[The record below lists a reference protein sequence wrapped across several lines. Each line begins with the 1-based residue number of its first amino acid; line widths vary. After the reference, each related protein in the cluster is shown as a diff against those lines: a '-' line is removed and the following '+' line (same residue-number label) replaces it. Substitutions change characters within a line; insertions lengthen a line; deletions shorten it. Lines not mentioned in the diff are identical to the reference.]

1 MFLKQIL
8 KKLRKNIKSRF
19 QSRIKADLKH
29 NNVIIPRGCT
39 FRLEIKGRNNTV
51 ILPEKIHPDSTL
63 NINIHGNNNVIRI
76 DSAEFLKLKIKIGD
90 SNSFSHNC
98 TVSIGE
104 KTSCWDTFIFLYE
117 HNSSVT
123 IGRDCMISWNILIW
137 CTDMHTVTDING
149 FPTNQG
155 QSVVIGDHVWIGRD
169 VHIGKNTQI
178 PPYSIIGWNSNVT
191 AKFDEPNVVIAG
203 NPAKIVKRGI
213 NWRHERY
220 DDVAAEFAFPPS
232 PVPDSAARTH

>member
-104 KTSCWDTFIFLYE
+104 KTSCWDTIIFLYE

-123 IGRDCMISWNILIW
+123 ICRDCMI
-137 CTDMHTVTDING
+137 T
-149 FPTNQG
+149 
-155 QSVVIGDHVWIGRD
+155 
-169 VHIGKNTQI
+169 
-178 PPYSIIGWNSNVT
+178 
-191 AKFDEPNVVIAG
+191 
-203 NPAKIVKRGI
+203 
-213 NWRHERY
+213 
-220 DDVAAEFAFPPS
+220 
-232 PVPDSAARTH
+232 

>member
-76 DSAEFLKLKIKIGD
+76 DSAEFLKLNFKKDLHFARSCVLILWLNG
-90 SNSFSHNC
+90 
-98 TVSIGE
+98 
-104 KTSCWDTFIFLYE
+104 TSMALL
-117 HNSSVT
+117 S
-123 IGRDCMISWNILIW
+123 
-137 CTDMHTVTDING
+137 
-149 FPTNQG
+149 
-155 QSVVIGDHVWIGRD
+155 
-169 VHIGKNTQI
+169 K
-178 PPYSIIGWNSNVT
+178 
-191 AKFDEPNVVIAG
+191 
-203 NPAKIVKRGI
+203 
-213 NWRHERY
+213 
-220 DDVAAEFAFPPS
+220 
-232 PVPDSAARTH
+232 